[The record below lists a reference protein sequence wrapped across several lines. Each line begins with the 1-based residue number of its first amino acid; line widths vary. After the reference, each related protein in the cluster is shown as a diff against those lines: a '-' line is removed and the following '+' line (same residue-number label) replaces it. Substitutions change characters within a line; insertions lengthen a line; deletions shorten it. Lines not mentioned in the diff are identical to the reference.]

1 MYENFV
7 FIQSSSVFLGLYI
20 MDTQDSK
27 TSRRELSGKVVSNKS
42 NKTVVVEVE
51 RRVLHPKY
59 KKFVRKST
67 KYHAHDED
75 NTCQL
80 NDVVVIRESR
90 PLSKLKRWVVV
101 ERRA

>member
-1 MYENFV
+1 
-7 FIQSSSVFLGLYI
+7 
-20 MDTQDSK
+20 MDTQESK
-27 TSRRELSGKVVSNKS
+27 SRRRELSGKVVSNKS

-67 KYHAHDED
+67 KYHAHDE
-75 NTCQL
+75 NNSCGI

-101 ERRA
+101 ERS